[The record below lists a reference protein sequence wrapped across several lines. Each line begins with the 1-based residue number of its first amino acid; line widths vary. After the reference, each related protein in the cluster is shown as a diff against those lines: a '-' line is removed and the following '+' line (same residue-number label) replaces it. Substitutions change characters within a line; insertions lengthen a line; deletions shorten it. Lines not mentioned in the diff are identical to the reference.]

1 MSKES
6 LPIKVRGNL
15 IRIDSKVFTE
25 KFIFLR
31 RRKRK
36 RLQKRRKTKRFWG
49 MDIFKERKSQGDFYN
64 LVEELRLGDC
74 EYYVHGLRRWKVL
87 KYSM

>member
-49 MDIFKERKSQGDFYN
+49 RDIFKERKSQGDFYN

-74 EYYVHGLRRWKVL
+74 EYYFR
-87 KYSM
+87 

>member
-36 RLQKRRKTKRFWG
+36 RLQKRRKTKRFWDR
-49 MDIFKERKSQGDFYN
+49 DIFKERKSQGDFYN

-74 EYYVHGLRRWKVL
+74 EYYFK
-87 KYSM
+87 

>member
-49 MDIFKERKSQGDFYN
+49 RDIFKERKSQVIFTTSWKSYDLEIMNIISGKLMYMGYGDGKF
-64 LVEELRLGDC
+64 
-74 EYYVHGLRRWKVL
+74 
-87 KYSM
+87 

>member
-49 MDIFKERKSQGDFYN
+49 RDIFKERKSQDDFYN

-74 EYYVHGLRRWKVL
+74 EYYFK
-87 KYSM
+87 

>member
-74 EYYVHGLRRWKVL
+74 EYYFK
-87 KYSM
+87 

>member
-36 RLQKRRKTKRFWG
+36 RLQKRRKTKRFWDR
-49 MDIFKERKSQGDFYN
+49 DIFKERKSQGDFYN
-64 LVEELRLGDC
+64 LVEELRLGDY
-74 EYYVHGLRRWKVL
+74 EYYFR
-87 KYSM
+87 

>member
-64 LVEELRLGDC
+64 LVEELRLGDY
-74 EYYVHGLRRWKVL
+74 EYYFR
-87 KYSM
+87 

>member
-74 EYYVHGLRRWKVL
+74 EYYFR
-87 KYSM
+87 